1 MMIIIINNMTLV
13 SVIMN
18 FIIAT
23 PRIHFLKSY
32 LYYRL
37 YYVYATVRSNKTK
50 NTINTNN
57 TIYNTNKI
65 KGNEF

>member
-1 MMIIIINNMTLV
+1 
-13 SVIMN
+13 MN
-18 FIIAT
+18 
-23 PRIHFLKSY
+23 
-32 LYYRL
+32 
-37 YYVYATVRSNKTK
+37 YVYATLRSNNTK